1 MKKKIIPLLYA
12 GKKMPYAKAVVV
24 GDLVFCSG
32 MAGGLFETGKVREDD
47 VEVQA
52 VDCLDK
58 IKKILEDAGTSL
70 ENIVH
75 MTVYYKDILKDHD
88 KVYNTTILDYFR
100 KHAPSLAEDMPAGM
114 ALGVTSLINPSLLVE
129 IEVIAVLPD

>member
-1 MKKKIIPLLYA
+1 MKKKTIPLLYA

-32 MAGGLFETGKVREDD
+32 MAGGLFETGKVRKDD
-47 VEVQA
+47 VEVQT

-58 IKKILEDAGTSL
+58 IKQILEEAGTSL

-75 MTVYYKDILKDHD
+75 MTVYCKDVIKDFD
-88 KVYNTTILDYFR
+88 KVYNVTILDYFR
-100 KHAPSLAEDMPAGM
+100 KHAPSLLENMPAGM

-129 IEVIAVLPD
+129 VEVIAIMPG